1 MLKLLEHLFLPH
13 PTNNHKARLLHP
25 SSLLIY
31 IFLFLASQI
40 VFSLVMITSPQ
51 VLGLATNINVSDLIE
66 DVNQERIENGLFP
79 LKINNL
85 LNKAAIEKAN
95 DMFTKGYWAHFA
107 PDGKTPWYFIDQAGY
122 QYKYAGENLARDFA
136 LSNQVV
142 AAWMKSATHK
152 KNILD
157 AKFSDTGLAV
167 VNGNMNG
174 EPTTLVVQLFGT
186 LTQSPPQIS
195 AVSSSGDNGLT
206 VNNNKSA
213 KELAPNVQGA
223 ISSKPFFNT
232 FSLTKQVAMILG
244 AFLIILLYI
253 DAISVF
259 RKKIYR
265 ISGNNIAH
273 MLFFLF
279 LLAALYLSERGA
291 II

>member
-1 MLKLLEHLFLPH
+1 MLKLLQHLFLPH
-13 PTNNHKARLLHP
+13 PTNNHKARLLHH
-25 SSLLIY
+25 SSLLVY

-40 VFSLVMITSPQ
+40 MFSLVMFTSPQ
-51 VLGLATNINVSDLIE
+51 VLGLATNINSQDLE
-66 DVNQERIENGLFP
+66 EAVNKERIENGLTP

-85 LNKAAIEKAN
+85 LNKAATEKAN

-107 PDGKTPWYFIDQAGY
+107 PDGKTPWFFIDQAGY

-157 AKFSDTGLAV
+157 SKFSDMGLAV
-167 VNGNMNG
+167 VNGNLSG

-186 LTQSPPQIS
+186 QTQNPPQIS
-195 AVSSSGDNGLT
+195 AVNSSGTEALA
-206 VNNNKSA
+206 VNINQSVKESIKS
-213 KELAPNVQGA
+213 VQGA
-223 ISSKPFFNT
+223 VVSKPTFNI
-232 FSLTKQVAMILG
+232 FSLTKQMAMALG
-244 AFLIILLYI
+244 VFLIILLYV
-253 DAISVF
+253 DAVLVF
-259 RKKIYR
+259 RKKVYR

-273 MLFFLF
+273 MVFFFF
-279 LLAALYLSERGA
+279 LLAALYLTERGA